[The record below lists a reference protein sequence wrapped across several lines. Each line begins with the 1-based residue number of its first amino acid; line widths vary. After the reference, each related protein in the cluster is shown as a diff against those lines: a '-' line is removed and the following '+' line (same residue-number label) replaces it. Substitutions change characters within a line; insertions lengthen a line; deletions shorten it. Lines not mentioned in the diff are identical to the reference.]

1 MNYAVG
7 DIGNTLIKVSLLNNN
22 FKIMN
27 SYSIETKKIFNQR
40 NKLKFLNKI
49 LGKEKNKNILFSSV
63 VPKAFQVIKSYLAKK
78 NFRAIELKNLNIKKI
93 INLKVDKFK
102 EVGSDRIANALGS
115 LRSYKRDCIVI
126 DFGTA
131 TTFDIINK
139 NGSYEGGVIA
149 PGINSSIMNLNN
161 STALLPIINLKSKK
175 IFFGKNT
182 KDALNSGFLWGYQ
195 GLINNI
201 IKKITLSGKKN
212 YKIILTGGYAKLFK
226 KFIIMKPVIDQNI
239 TIKGIINIYR
249 ELLI

>member
-1 MNYAVG
+1 MNYVVG

-22 FKIMN
+22 FKIIK
-27 SYSIETKKIFNQR
+27 SYSIETKKIIIR
-40 NKLKFLNKI
+40 YNKLKFLNKI
-49 LGKEKNKNILFSSV
+49 FRKEINKNILFSSV
-63 VPKAFQVIKSYLAKK
+63 VPRAFQIIKSYLTKK
-78 NFRAIELKNLNIKKI
+78 NFRAVELKNLNIKKI
-93 INLKVDKFK
+93 IKLKVDKFK
-102 EVGSDRIANALGS
+102 DVGSDRIANALGS
-115 LRSYKRDCIVI
+115 LSSYKRNCIVI

-161 STALLPIINLKSKK
+161 STALLPIISIKSKK
-175 IFFGKNT
+175 ISFGKNT
-182 KDALNSGFLWGYQ
+182 KDALNAGFLWGYQ

-239 TIKGIINIYR
+239 TIKGIINIYK

>member
-1 MNYAVG
+1 MKYVVG

-22 FKIMN
+22 FKIIK
-27 SYSIETKKIFNQR
+27 SYSIETKKIIIR
-40 NKLKFLNKI
+40 HNKLKFLNKI
-49 LGKEKNKNILFSSV
+49 FRKEINKNILFSSV
-63 VPKAFQVIKSYLAKK
+63 VPRAFQIIKFYLTKK
-78 NFRAIELKNLNIKKI
+78 NFRAVELKNLNIKKI
-93 INLKVDKFK
+93 IKLKVDKFK
-102 EVGSDRIANALGS
+102 DVGSDRIANALGS
-115 LRSYKRDCIVI
+115 LSSYKRNCIVI

-131 TTFDIINK
+131 TTFDVINK

-161 STALLPIINLKSKK
+161 STALLPIISIKSKK
-175 IFFGKNT
+175 KSFGKNT
-182 KDALNSGFLWGYQ
+182 KDALNAGFLWGYQ

-239 TIKGIINIYR
+239 TIKGIINIYK

>member
-49 LGKEKNKNILFSSV
+49 LGKEKNKKILFSSV